1 MIHVTNLSKSYSG
14 VKAVNNVSFEIAKGE
29 IFGLLGPNGAGKST
43 ILNMM
48 STVLP
53 TDEGIIKVD
62 DLQLNGNAKKFKQ
75 LIGVV
80 PQEIS
85 LYEELSAYDNLVFWG
100 NLYGIPSKELK
111 ERIHTI
117 LEMIGLLDRKKD
129 LVKTYSGGMKRRIN
143 IAAALLHNPKVL
155 LMDEPTV
162 GIDPQSRNHIFEVI
176 EALNKQGLT
185 IIYTTHYM
193 EEVERLCNR
202 IAIIDSGKIIAQG
215 TQEELKQLVP
225 TQESIQL
232 EFALLS
238 ENQVTQLGEK
248 LNLRMIQRENTLTIE
263 SSVKELSQI
272 IIACNELNL
281 AIKDIQL
288 QKINLETI
296 FLSLTGKQLR
306 D

>member
-14 VKAVNNVSFEIAKGE
+14 VKAVNNVSFEITKGE

-176 EALNKQGLT
+176 EALNKQGMT

-272 IIACNELNL
+272 ITACNELNL